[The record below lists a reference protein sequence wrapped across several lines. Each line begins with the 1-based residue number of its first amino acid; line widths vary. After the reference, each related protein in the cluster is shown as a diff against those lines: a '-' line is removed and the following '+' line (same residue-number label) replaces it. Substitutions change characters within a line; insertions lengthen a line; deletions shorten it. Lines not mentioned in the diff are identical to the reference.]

1 MKKELKQISII
12 IIFLVIGC
20 VMGYFVAAEQI
31 KQLSNPEY
39 IALLNSKG
47 MSIPEPIGFTR
58 SIISFGLLF
67 SGIPT
72 GIILY
77 SYLSSKWLTSKA
89 PKVLIGVIAFPIYGL
104 IGAVCSIPFIIYKG
118 ICIFKK
124 NE

>member
-20 VMGYFVAAEQI
+20 VIGYFVAAEQI

-89 PKVLIGVIAFPIYGL
+89 PKVLIGVIAFL
-104 IGAVCSIPFIIYKG
+104 FMV
-118 ICIFKK
+118 
-124 NE
+124 